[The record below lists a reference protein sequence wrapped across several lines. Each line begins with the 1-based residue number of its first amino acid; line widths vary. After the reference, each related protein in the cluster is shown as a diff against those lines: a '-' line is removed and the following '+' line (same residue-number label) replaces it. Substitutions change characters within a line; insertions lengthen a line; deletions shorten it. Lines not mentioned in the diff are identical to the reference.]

1 MKVQE
6 YEAEK
11 CMKVNERIRKRLEEE
26 EQIRSRLDNMYSE
39 SKSELRERD
48 KKIEFLEAET

>member
-48 KKIEFLEAET
+48 KKIEFLESET